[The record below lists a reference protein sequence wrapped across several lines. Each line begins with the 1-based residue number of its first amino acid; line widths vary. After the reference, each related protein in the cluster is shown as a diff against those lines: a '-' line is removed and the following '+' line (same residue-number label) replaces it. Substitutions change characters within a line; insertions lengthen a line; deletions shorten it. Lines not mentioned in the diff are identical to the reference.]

1 MIPTLLTSSSRW
13 TRLNTR
19 KILEKHLARDKHRS
33 LFCRAIVDAEKTF
46 YNVDFSVV
54 SSRPAVVVGEREKNV
69 STSFDKVQL
78 QQHPL
83 PAPRTDTD
91 QRKIENHSFKLSEKK
106 FEESRPA
113 VADRTSERPSPPF
126 VKTFERSP
134 TPVVVSKT
142 SEITTPF
149 VKVLET
155 AATPVVAKKMSERPI
170 VVGKVS
176 EKPVSKSESGPG
188 DLKLK
193 PVMSPTPGPN
203 VIKLFT
209 DVIYE
214 YVMCPRQALPA

>member
-1 MIPTLLTSSSRW
+1 VL
-13 TRLNTR
+13 
-19 KILEKHLARDKHRS
+19 
-33 LFCRAIVDAEKTF
+33 
-46 YNVDFSVV
+46 
-54 SSRPAVVVGEREKNV
+54 SRPSVVVGEREKNV

-91 QRKIENHSFKLSEKK
+91 QRKNENHSFKLSEKRV
-106 FEESRPA
+106 EESRPA

-155 AATPVVAKKMSERPI
+155 AATPVVANKMSERPI

-188 DLKLK
+188 DMKLK
-193 PVMSPTPGPN
+193 TAISPTPG
-203 VIKLFT
+203 
-209 DVIYE
+209 
-214 YVMCPRQALPA
+214 